1 VGSIGRFTLS
11 ASVAAGVLAI
21 GLKRIIAANH
31 KIVSLNGIEELLS
44 IEVNGCTQWIS
55 IRGRDRRNPVVLGK
69 TCFWSRNGIGEAPAR
84 RSHRTIPQRSR
95 RVGRCA
101 NCKLTPYPGP
111 IGTLGVGAS
120 APSVNGWFLR
130 RPWLRANQFR
140 LRRGRSTG
148 GAGAAVWKR
157 RAKGSSRSRTR
168 HTWQCWKSQV
178 NTSTTWCGSFDQPP
192 LFEGSI
198 PVAPKRLA
206 PRRWKRSPGTETPA
220 YLV

>member
-120 APSVNGWFLR
+120 APSVNGWFTTEALATGEPVSITTRTLDRWR
-130 RPWLRANQFR
+130 R
-140 LRRGRSTG
+140 S
-148 GAGAAVWKR
+148 
-157 RAKGSSRSRTR
+157 GS
-168 HTWQCWKSQV
+168 
-178 NTSTTWCGSFDQPP
+178 
-192 LFEGSI
+192 LE
-198 PVAPKRLA
+198 A
-206 PRRWKRSPGTETPA
+206 PRKRFVSFANSAHMAMLEEPGQYLD
-220 YLV
+220 YLVRFVRPTAAF